1 MSALNYNPENREQIH
16 NLKDGRTVFKTHN
29 GFKCFLEDK
38 KGKVIP
44 VTEAYYAKAAR
55 LKK

>member
-55 LKK
+55 LK